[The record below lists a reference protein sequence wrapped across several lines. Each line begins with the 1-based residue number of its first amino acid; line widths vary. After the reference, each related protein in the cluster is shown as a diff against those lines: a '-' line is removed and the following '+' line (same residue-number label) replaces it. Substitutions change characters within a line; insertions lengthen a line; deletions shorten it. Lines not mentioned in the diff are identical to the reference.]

1 MRLRRG
7 DFVVAM
13 TLVWERNRQTRN
25 IENART
31 AIRKTWVPQF
41 ASTTRS
47 LLLISCICLTTVLP
61 AASQTKQRFSATVDG
76 GKSYQKTIGPG
87 LVFALD
93 VELGVQGDA
102 SWRLAVKPSP
112 ASDTNFADCVT
123 YPLHGPT
130 VLDLDAWAWSPG
142 ADPAWKDSREFD
154 FVLNSV
160 ANKKACAEMDRI
172 VEQDRAGRDPAG
184 LRHYKDPP
192 MGHARITIRSVDL
205 KPVAADGKARFAK
218 ISFDAEIT
226 LPPHQHVIKTPTTAD
241 GQN

>member
-1 MRLRRG
+1 
-7 DFVVAM
+7 
-13 TLVWERNRQTRN
+13 
-25 IENART
+25 
-31 AIRKTWVPQF
+31 VPQLTF
-41 ASTTRS
+41 ITRS

-76 GKSYQKTIGPG
+76 GAGYQKTIRPG

-93 VELGVQGDA
+93 LELDVQGDA
-102 SWRLAVKPSP
+102 SWHLAVKPSP

-142 ADPAWKDSREFD
+142 AAPVWKNSREFD

-160 ANKKACAEMDRI
+160 ANKKACDEMNRI
-172 VEQDRAGRDPAG
+172 AEQDRAGRDPVG

-192 MGHARITIRSVDL
+192 MGHARVTIRSVDL

-226 LPPHQHVIKTPTTAD
+226 LPPNRQVSKKPANAD
-241 GQN
+241 FANGHN

>member
-1 MRLRRG
+1 L
-7 DFVVAM
+7 A
-13 TLVWERNRQTRN
+13 TPVWQRNRKTRN
-25 IENART
+25 IETTYA
-31 AIRKTWVPQF
+31 AIRKTCVPQLTF
-41 ASTTRS
+41 ITRS
-47 LLLISCICLTTVLP
+47 LLLISCIGLTTVLP

-76 GKSYQKTIGPG
+76 GAGYQKTIRPG

-93 VELGVQGDA
+93 LELDVQGDA
-102 SWRLAVKPSP
+102 SWHLAVKPSP

-142 ADPAWKDSREFD
+142 AAPVWKNSREFD

-160 ANKKACAEMDRI
+160 ANKKACDEMNRI
-172 VEQDRAGRDPAG
+172 AEQDRAGRDPVG

-192 MGHARITIRSVDL
+192 MGHARVTIRSVDL

-226 LPPHQHVIKTPTTAD
+226 LPPNRQVSKKPANAD
-241 GQN
+241 FANGHN